1 MSVNQ
6 SVLNAENK
14 TLIDNLRSSL
24 SSRKSGANPRVS
36 RAEKVAELRS
46 KVMKGGYGKAP
57 IEDYSKNTRECIS
70 SDESSES
77 EDIEE
82 SSDIFKIQNDEK
94 NKLEKKLEQSEQD
107 FSEETR
113 LHSPGNEQRQ
123 IW

>member
-1 MSVNQ
+1 
-6 SVLNAENK
+6 
-14 TLIDNLRSSL
+14 
-24 SSRKSGANPRVS
+24 
-36 RAEKVAELRS
+36 
-46 KVMKGGYGKAP
+46 MKGGYGKAP

-82 SSDIFKIQNDEK
+82 SSGILEVTKKRPSTTLTTLHFLTSSAKNCFSHIIFQDIFKIQNDEK